1 MGVMGLSDLS
11 SALNFPTV
19 DVRRLLT
26 PWEKCT
32 SVTTGPVDETVL
44 RTMIDRDYDFAPVF
58 SGEPSLKNLLGLVS
72 RARLEELVKQNRPLT
87 ADDPAIQK
95 HEVDLY
101 PRLDLLLEAMAEFPA
116 RIVTKER
123 GAIHE
128 SYGILTLSDLN
139 KHALRVLIYE
149 ILAEFEMVLAD
160 LVRATWGDAIDWVR
174 RLPEDAQARI
184 LGYWYISKL
193 DGVDT
198 GPVTGA
204 TLSELLR
211 AVGSNREARQKL
223 GFRSRNEWDEQTGR
237 LPQLRNRVMHPVRPL
252 LLNSDD
258 CRQLK
263 NELRVA
269 MELTQKIRSTL
280 SS

>member
-1 MGVMGLSDLS
+1 MRLSDLNS
-11 SALNFPTV
+11 TLNFPTV

-44 RTMIDRDYDFAPVF
+44 KTMNDRDYDYAPVF
-58 SGEPSLKNLLGLVS
+58 LGEPSPKNLLGLVS
-72 RARLEELVKQNRPLT
+72 RTRLKELAEQGRPL
-87 ADDPAIQK
+87 APEDPAIQK
-95 HEVDLY
+95 HEVNLY
-101 PRLDLLLEAMAEFPA
+101 PRLDVLLDAMAEFPA
-116 RIVTKER
+116 RIVTKDP
-123 GAIHE
+123 GAIHD

-139 KHALRVLIYE
+139 KHPLRVVIYE
-149 ILAEFEMVLAD
+149 ILAELEMVLAD

-174 RLPEDAQARI
+174 KLQEDAQARI
-184 LGYWYISKL
+184 LGYWCISKL

-211 AVGSNREARQKL
+211 AVGSHEEALQML
-223 GFRSRNEWDEQTGR
+223 GFKSENSWKGATGR

-252 LLNSDD
+252 LFNSNE
-258 CRQLK
+258 CRRLK
-263 NELRVA
+263 DELRLTI
-269 MELTQKIRSTL
+269 ELTQRIRSTL